1 MRRARLD
8 IEQQRLDYED
18 AERKRAAAED
28 ARELDKL
35 KAEARAEVHALEQKV
50 GDPAQNPGQK
60 AVPWWDGPKPP
71 GKLSGSLKQVDCLGT
86 QARLVIEGDDHKT
99 TRLLV
104 TDPGKVALAGG
115 GDQALG
121 CGAQKPRRVTIEYFP
136 KANSKLATAGE
147 VATIEFQ

>member
-1 MRRARLD
+1 M
-8 IEQQRLDYED
+8 
-18 AERKRAAAED
+18 
-28 ARELDKL
+28 
-35 KAEARAEVHALEQKV
+35 
-50 GDPAQNPGQK
+50 
-60 AVPWWDGPKPP
+60 PWWDGPKPP
-71 GKLSGSLKQVDCLGT
+71 GKLSGSLKQVDCLGA
-86 QARLVIEGDDHKT
+86 QARLVIEGDDRKT

-115 GDQALG
+115 GDQSLG